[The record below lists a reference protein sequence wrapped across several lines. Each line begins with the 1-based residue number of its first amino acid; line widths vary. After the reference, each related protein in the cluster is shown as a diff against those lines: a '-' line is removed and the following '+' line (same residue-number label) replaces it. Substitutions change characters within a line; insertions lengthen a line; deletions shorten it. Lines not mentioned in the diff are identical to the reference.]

1 MADTAAMIKSHPNA
15 IEDLNVAHLAEAIDA
30 LLACAQT
37 CTACADACLAE
48 DSVADLRD
56 CIRTDLDCA
65 DICAATASVLSR
77 RTGSN
82 IEVVK
87 DLLTTCLK
95 ACIACAEDCESH
107 AEHHEHCRICA
118 EACRRCEK
126 ACDDLLAAI
135 G

>member
-1 MADTAAMIKSHPNA
+1 MSTTAAMIKTHPNTT
-15 IEDLNVAHLAEAIDA
+15 EDLKVNHLAEAIDA
-30 LLACAQT
+30 ALACAQT

-65 DICAATASVLSR
+65 DICATTAAVLSR
-77 RTGSN
+77 RAGSN

-87 DLLTTCLK
+87 ELLKACRA

-107 AEHHEHCRICA
+107 ADRHEHCKLCA

-126 ACDDLLAAI
+126 ACIDLLGVI